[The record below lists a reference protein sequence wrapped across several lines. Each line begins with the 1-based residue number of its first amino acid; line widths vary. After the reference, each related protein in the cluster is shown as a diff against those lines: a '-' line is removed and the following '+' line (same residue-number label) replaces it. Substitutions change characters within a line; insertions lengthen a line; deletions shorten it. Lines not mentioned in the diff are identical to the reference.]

1 MKQPLNEQ
9 FRRMQKLAG
18 IITENKINEAEEISP
33 EKAADMV
40 AANISKIENSPK
52 IEDIADKIA
61 NDPKATKE
69 LMALI
74 SKANISLNENVDIN
88 SADAEKL
95 ALMFAKKAETLPLK
109 EDDDVGGAFWLG
121 LIGGGTLSHY
131 LASLGDVITPHMK
144 LMGFSPSHMTAS
156 VLGAIAG
163 AALLVIAKMIYDKK
177 SN

>member
-40 AANISKIENSPK
+40 ASNISKIENSSK

-69 LMALI
+69 LMDLM
-74 SKANISLNENVDIN
+74 SKANISLNENVDVN

-109 EDDDVGGAFWLG
+109 EDDNVGGAFWLG
-121 LIGGGTLSHY
+121 LIGGGTLAHY
-131 LASLGDVITPHMK
+131 LASVTTYDLIGRAQHSAA
-144 LMGFSPSHMTAS
+144 MGPTL
-156 VLGAIAG
+156 LGAIAG

>member
-18 IITENKINEAEEISP
+18 IITESKINEVEEITP

-40 AANISKIENSPK
+40 AANLSKIENSPK
-52 IEDIADKIA
+52 IEDIANKIA

-74 SKANISLNENVDIN
+74 SKANISLNENIDIN
-88 SADAEKL
+88 PADAEKL

-109 EDDDVGGAFWLG
+109 EGDDIGGAFWLG
-121 LIGGGTLSHY
+121 LIGGGTLAHY
-131 LASLGDVITPHMK
+131 LASVTTYDLIGRAQQSAA
-144 LMGFSPSHMTAS
+144 MGPTL
-156 VLGAIAG
+156 LGAIAG
-163 AALLVIAKMIYDKK
+163 AALLAIAKHVYNKMSK
-177 SN
+177 